1 MSMLVAPGVTLE
13 AERTRRGVF
22 AAYFGTRQAL
32 IDARVCTAA
41 MLKPP
46 RAPAA
51 ETRGVDGRGYSFE
64 VWFDFHKL
72 VIAWRRL
79 PLREAL
85 QMPGVRDALEV
96 NERECSASAAT
107 APRLRLAVDNTRE
120 DAARQ
125 PRPVVEPVGAAATS
139 SESRSPQRPFLV
151 LAWSRP

>member
-1 MSMLVAPGVTLE
+1 MSSRVAPGVTLE

-22 AAYFGTRQAL
+22 VCYFGTSQAL
-32 IDARVCTAA
+32 IDARICTAA

-64 VWFDFHKL
+64 VWFDFSKV
-72 VIAWRRL
+72 VIAWHRL

-85 QMPGVRDALEV
+85 QMPGVRDALAA
-96 NERECSASAAT
+96 NDQERSASVPRS
-107 APRLRLAVDNTRE
+107 PRLRLAVDNTRE
-120 DAARQ
+120 DASRQ
-125 PRPVVEPVGAAATS
+125 PSSVVERIGAATPP
-139 SESRSPQRPFLV
+139 SESRSPRRPFLV